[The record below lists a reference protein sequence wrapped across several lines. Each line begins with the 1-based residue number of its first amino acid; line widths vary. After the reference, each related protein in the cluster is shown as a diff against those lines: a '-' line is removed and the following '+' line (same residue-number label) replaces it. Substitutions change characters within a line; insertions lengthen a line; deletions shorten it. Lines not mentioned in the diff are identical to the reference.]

1 MMLEFYNQEYLP
13 SLTKILTTLGTQCTC
28 ITGTD
33 VQLLTQKVLAALL
46 AADMLFVCPVDAIR
60 YSMYLLYW
68 YRNTTTDA
76 EGTGCSTSCFTSC

>member
-28 ITGTD
+28 ITGTE
-33 VQLLTQKVLAALL
+33 VELLTQKVLAALLAALL

-68 YRNTTTDA
+68 YRSTTTDA
-76 EGTGCSTSCFTSC
+76 EGTS